1 MKAGLYIHLEEF
13 DKVTAKLN
21 PENDLILGFGSDLR
35 VFIQS
40 NHPQY
45 ARLCRQFGLYED
57 PQEVA

>member
-45 ARLCRQFGLYED
+45 ARLCRQFG
-57 PQEVA
+57 PRR